1 MLLLMI
7 PDIFSF
13 TSSLEVLKLI
23 KKNWDMFMIYKYGKN
38 WHKKLN
44 EHAKV

>member
-23 KKNWDMFMIYKYGKN
+23 KKKRDMFMIYKYEEN

-44 EHAKV
+44 EHAMV